1 MIVNGWLDWAERKDG
16 IADKIYSA
24 PNSGRGLV
32 CHSQEGYRNSIES
45 RFFSTERDSAGRYTP
60 YAAASTM
67 FYNPLTGP
75 LVQYYPVTASTWTS
89 GNSFANTSLWATE
102 SEGLAGTPLNANQ
115 VENMLRLAEEWE
127 AYSGGI
133 ASRDPAHRTVWQ
145 HNEVWNWASPNAG
158 PTACPSNRYEPFFAA
173 LTEEDPMEPYRLAL
187 HSIAGGSFARMVQ
200 CYDVLN
206 TAGFFAE
213 ENASDG
219 TANPID
225 GQDDLNDS
233 EVRRWRIIALAA
245 SDKAQAAYQALGGK

>member
-24 PNSGRGLV
+24 ANSGRGLV

-60 YAAASTM
+60 YAAASAM
-67 FYNPLTGP
+67 FYNPLEGP

-89 GNSFANTSLWATE
+89 GNSFANTTLWATE

-173 LTEEDPMEPYRLAL
+173 LEDRVTRQEYEDLLLSVWSGSEEASLSREERLANARYRRDEAA
-187 HSIAGGSFARMVQ
+187 AGRLQSAGDFA
-200 CYDVLN
+200 
-206 TAGFFAE
+206 
-213 ENASDG
+213 AS
-219 TANPID
+219 
-225 GQDDLNDS
+225 
-233 EVRRWRIIALAA
+233 ALAVA
-245 SDKAQAAYQALGGK
+245 KGQGK